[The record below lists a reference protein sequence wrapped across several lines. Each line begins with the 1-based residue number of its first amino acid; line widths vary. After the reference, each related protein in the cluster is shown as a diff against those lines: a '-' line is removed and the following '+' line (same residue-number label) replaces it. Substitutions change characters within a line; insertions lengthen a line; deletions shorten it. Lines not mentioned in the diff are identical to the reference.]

1 MKTVGYKFFHRY
13 RYVLLALL
21 ALLGGAVACYS
32 LWFKPQIPE
41 CRAVIW
47 ATNRLEGETLRRA
60 LLISV
65 VPNGARRANLIV
77 NGSFFVGDARYSI
90 DRVVVADYQRQ
101 GNNYTFTMVA
111 NNKRPH
117 DSLTLPEL
125 NRRLPMVG
133 QQYHLRIEQIDSRH
147 FLFVSNSE
155 PLFVCTVAS

>member
-1 MKTVGYKFFHRY
+1 MKTAGYNFLVRY
-13 RYVLLALL
+13 CYVLLALL
-21 ALLGGAVACYS
+21 ALVGGAAACYS
-32 LWFKPQIPE
+32 LWFKPLLPE
-41 CRAVIW
+41 CRAVVW
-47 ATNRLEGETLRRA
+47 ATNRLEGETMRRA

-65 VPNGARRANLIV
+65 VPNGARRANLII
-77 NGSFFVGDARYSI
+77 NGSFFVGDTRYSI

-117 DSLTLPEL
+117 DDLALPEL

-133 QQYHLRIEQIDSRH
+133 QQYHLRIERIDNQH
-147 FLFVSNSE
+147 FLFVSNSG